1 MSRLVL
7 VSNRVA
13 DLSKASQA
21 GGVAVAIADTL
32 RTRGGLWLGW
42 DGKIGD
48 HSDELRTKPD
58 LTKFGNATVATL
70 PLSEREHSDYYV
82 GYSNNVLWPVFH
94 ARLDIAQFEA
104 GYYQRYLE
112 VNRRFAKALRP
123 LLRPNDTIWVH
134 DYHLIPLAMELRAL
148 GVTNPIGFFL
158 HIPVPPAQ
166 TFLAI
171 PEHRELAHGLASYD
185 LIGLQTKV
193 DVGNLIDYLQD
204 GVFGRI
210 LQDGR
215 IRAFD
220 RELSI
225 AAFPVGIDVDAFIDS
240 RPKRSRDEA
249 PSTIR
254 LLGVD
259 RLDYSKGLPQ
269 KFRAFGRFL
278 EKYPDYRRRVILS
291 QIAPPTRETV
301 TAYADIRHELETL
314 SGHINGRFGELDW
327 VPIQYINRS
336 TPRKMLVDIYRNSR
350 IGFVT
355 PLRDGMNL
363 VAKEYVAAQDPEDP
377 GVLILSR
384 FAGAAEQLREALI
397 VNPYDVEEMADA
409 VKAALE
415 MGLTERRERHE
426 ALLTNIRRHDTF
438 AWCRSFLDSLEGVS
452 RRSPLA
458 IPTSP
463 SEAARRAL
471 QEIERARVAPRMRP
485 N

>member
-48 HSDELRTKPD
+48 SSDELRTEPD

-70 PLSEREHSDYYV
+70 PLSEREHDDYYV

-94 ARLDIAQFEA
+94 ARLDVAQFEA
-104 GYYQRYLE
+104 GYYQRYLN
-112 VNRRFAKALRP
+112 VNKRFAAALKP
-123 LLRPNDTIWVH
+123 LLRPDDTIWVH
-134 DYHLIPLAMELRAL
+134 DYHLIPMAMELRSL
-148 GVTNPIGFFL
+148 GVMNPIGFFL

-171 PEHRELAHGLASYD
+171 PEHRELARGLAAYD

-225 AAFPVGIDVDAFIDS
+225 AAFPVGIDVDAFIDA
-240 RPKRSRDEA
+240 RPKRSNDA
-249 PSTIR
+249 PPTTIR
-254 LLGVD
+254 LIGVD

-278 EKYPDYRRRVILS
+278 EKYPDYRRKVILS

-301 TAYADIRHELETL
+301 TAYADIKHELETL
-314 SGHINGRFGELDW
+314 SGSINGRFGELDW
-327 VPIQYINRS
+327 VPIQYIHRS
-336 TPRKMLVDIYRNSR
+336 TPRKLLVDVFSNSR
-350 IGFVT
+350 VGVVT

-384 FAGAAEQLREALI
+384 FAGAAEQLNEALI

-409 VKAALE
+409 IKAALE
-415 MGLTERRERHE
+415 MGLTERQERHE
-426 ALLTNIRRHDTF
+426 ALLAGIRRDDTF
-438 AWCRSFLDSLEGVS
+438 AWCRSFLDVLERIS
-452 RRSPLA
+452 RRAPLA
-458 IPTSP
+458 IPSSP

-471 QEIERARVAPRMRP
+471 QEIEMARVAPRMRP